1 MTGYRGF
8 NRIFV
13 KSFPIMSAGFQI
25 ETELTIHA
33 LDKKFKLVELPIDY
47 RDRPEGSESKL
58 NTFLMASKSL

>member
-13 KSFPIMSAGFQI
+13 KSFPIMSSGFQI

-33 LDKKFKLVELPIDY
+33 LDKNSSSL
-47 RDRPEGSESKL
+47 
-58 NTFLMASKSL
+58 KSQSIIVIVLKAANQN